1 MYMYISYWIY
11 SNDGA
16 AAKLLVDAGANTN
29 ARDANGNTPL
39 SLAATLGHYSVVN
52 ALLESRD
59 TDINS
64 QVLVPEKTHHTHN
77 TIDHDYFVQCP

>member
-1 MYMYISYWIY
+1 MYYFEFH

-29 ARDANGNTPL
+29 ARDANGTTPL
-39 SLAATLGHYSVVN
+39 SLAAALGHYSVVN

-64 QVLVPEKTHHTHN
+64 QVVVPKVHAEQKDTPHCMYN
-77 TIDHDYFVQCP
+77 